1 MVVAVARIKFHLHEI
16 HSLKGKRKVV
26 KSMVSQVR
34 NRYNVACSEV
44 NFHDVWQ
51 TAEIGV
57 CTVGN
62 SEPMLS
68 SVMERILSFVET
80 SGPVDVVD
88 SKLEIIHMGK

>member
-1 MVVAVARIKFHLHEI
+1 MVVAVARIKFNLPDA

-51 TAEIGV
+51 TAEIGG

-80 SGPVDVVD
+80 SGQVDVVD
-88 SKLEIIHMGK
+88 SRLEIIHMGK

>member
-1 MVVAVARIKFHLHEI
+1 MVIAVARIRVHLPEA

-26 KSMVSQVR
+26 KSMVTQVR

-44 NFHDVWQ
+44 NYHDVWQ

-68 SVMERILSFVET
+68 SVMERILRFVEN
-80 SGPVDVVD
+80 SCPVDVVD
-88 SKLEIIHMGK
+88 SELEIIHMG